1 MKKYIIPF
9 SFILFLLCFQ
19 TDVRAQQKEI
29 SGVVVNADGIVIPAA
44 TITVVETKEAT
55 TTNEEG
61 RFSIKAAS
69 GQHLEISSVG
79 YLKNS
84 ITIGRSNELNITLQ
98 TSNKELSEVI
108 VTAQGIKQEKKS
120 LGYAVTTIKGDAI
133 ANRPESDIGRLL
145 SGKAPGVNI
154 ASTNGLSGSGT
165 NISIRGF
172 SSITGSTQPLFV
184 IDGVPANTS
193 TNLLNDFS
201 EGNQT
206 TPSRF
211 LDIDPNSIKDIQILK
226 GLSAT
231 VLYGE
236 QGRNGVILITTKE
249 GAGAGLNTP
258 FEISVTQSLF
268 ANKIASLPEYQY
280 NYGNGSDNQYGA
292 FYGNWGPAFTDLDS
306 IPDPLRNNPSFPQFQ
321 GKKLPYRPYKSVE
334 NFFQTGIIS
343 STSLSFGESKK
354 DMSYSAT
361 FSYVDENGFTPGNTL
376 KKINGGLGITS
387 NLTNKLALT
396 STFNYANTSQQSPP
410 VAGGWPSGVTGGG
423 SSIFANLFYTPISV
437 DLMGRPWEDPI
448 THANVYYRGGGDIQ
462 NPLWTIHNVKVP
474 DNVSRFFGKTGL
486 TYSFDKNFKLLY
498 RLGLDTYSE
507 LQEVMYNKGGVQ
519 KPNGLYNTTNITNTI
534 FNHDVIA
541 TYSHRFSKEVNLQVT
556 AGGNVKNETYRS
568 NGLSSSNQLVYGLM
582 SHSNFSGVEQINNY
596 IIQKNT
602 VGAYG
607 QATISYD
614 QYLYLNLAARN
625 DWYSS
630 LEKNN
635 RSIFYPSAS
644 ISFIPTSLFKNMGSD
659 VLNFLKLRAGYGTS
673 AKSPDPYTTRN
684 SLSTNPRAFID
695 NGGVVYSTNAL
706 SSVLGN
712 PNLKA
717 ELQSEYE
724 FGMEAQLFKNRFGI
738 DLTYFD
744 RKTTNLIT
752 NTPVDPSTGFTS
764 TTKNIGELS
773 NKGIEL
779 GLTGAP
785 IDFNNFKW
793 NIAVNFYT
801 YKSKVVRLTDG
812 LSKVAI
818 SGFVGDFAGNFA
830 IPGEPYG
837 VILETDWVRD
847 PSGVPIIT
855 SGQHTQTTDA
865 VILGDPNPDFTS
877 SLINSISYKGLSFG
891 FQFDY
896 RQGGDIYSTTAQ
908 GLLARG
914 VTKDTDFDRSRTFI
928 YNGVLSDGSPNNYQI
943 TSATAFY
950 RKEIWDGTTFRLRSV
965 SLSYSFPKQWFNK
978 SFVKSL
984 SLRLEGQNLWYN
996 AIHFPKYVHFDTDAV
1011 GTGVGNGIGLDF
1023 LNGPSSKRFGG
1034 TLSLKF

>member
-1 MKKYIIPF
+1 MRKYIIPF
-9 SFILFLLCFQ
+9 SFILFLLSFQ
-19 TDVRAQQKEI
+19 TVVRAQQKQM
-29 SGVVVNADGIVIPAA
+29 SGVVMNADGIVIPAA

-55 TTNEEG
+55 TTNEQG
-61 RFSIKAAS
+61 RFSIKAAT
-69 GQHLEISSVG
+69 GQHLDISSVG

-84 ITIGRSNELNITLQ
+84 ITIGRSNELNINLQ
-98 TSNKELSEVI
+98 TSNKELSEVV
-108 VTAQGIKQEKKS
+108 VTAQGIRQEKKS
-120 LGYAVTTIKGDAI
+120 LGYAVTTIKADAI

-145 SGKAPGVNI
+145 AGKAPGVSI
-154 ASTNGLSGSGT
+154 VSTNGLSGSGT

-172 SSITGSTQPLFV
+172 SSISGSTQPLFV

-249 GAGAGLNTP
+249 GAGAGAKKP

-268 ANKIASLPEYQY
+268 ANQIASLPDYQY
-280 NYGNGSDNQYGA
+280 HYGNGSNNQYGA
-292 FYGNWGPAFTDLDS
+292 FFGNWGPAFTDLDS
-306 IPDPLRNNPSFPQFQ
+306 IPDPLRNNPSFPQFS
-321 GKKLPYRPYKSVE
+321 GKKLPFKPYKSVD
-334 NFFQTGIIS
+334 NFFQTGLIS
-343 STSLSFGESKK
+343 STSLSFGESTKE
-354 DMSYSAT
+354 MSYSGT
-361 FSYVDENGFTPGNTL
+361 FSYVDENGFLPGNSL

-387 NLTNKLALT
+387 NLTNKLAIT
-396 STFNYANTSQQSPP
+396 STFNYASTSQESPP
-410 VAGGWPSGVTGGG
+410 VAASDPSSVTGGG

-437 DLMGRPWEDPI
+437 DLQGRPWEDPI
-448 THANVYYRGGGDIQ
+448 THASVYYRPGGDMQ

-486 TYSFDKNFKLLY
+486 TYTFNKDFKLLY
-498 RLGLDTYSE
+498 RLGLDTYNE
-507 LQEVMYNKGGVQ
+507 IQEVMYNKGGVQ

-534 FNHDVIA
+534 FNHDLIA
-541 TYSHRFSKEVNLQVT
+541 TYAHHLSKNLDLQVT
-556 AGGNVKNETYRS
+556 AGGNLKNESFRS
-568 NGLSSSNQLVYGLM
+568 NGLSSTNQLVYGLM
-582 SHSNFSGVEQINNY
+582 SHSNFSGVEQINNG

-602 VGAYG
+602 VGVYG
-607 QATISYD
+607 QATLSYD

-644 ISFIPTSLFKNMGSD
+644 LSFIPTSVFKNFESD
-659 VLNFLKLRAGYGTS
+659 VLNYLKLRIGYGTS

-695 NGGVVYSTNAL
+695 NGGLVYSTNAL
-706 SSVLGN
+706 SGVLGN

-724 FGMEAQLFKNRFGI
+724 YGMEAQLFKNRLGV

-752 NTPVDPSTGFTS
+752 NTPLDPSTGFSS

-779 GLTGAP
+779 GLTGVP
-785 IDFNNFKW
+785 IDIHNFKW
-793 NIAVNFYT
+793 NIAVNFYS

-818 SGFVGDFAGNFA
+818 SGFEGNLAGNFA
-830 IPGEPYG
+830 IPGKPYG

-847 PSGVPIIT
+847 SKGNPIIT
-855 SGQHTQTTDA
+855 SGQHSQTDDA

-877 SLINSISYKGLSFG
+877 SLINTFSYKGLSFG

-896 RQGGDIYSTTAQ
+896 RKGGDIFSTTAQ

-928 YNGVLSDGSPNNYQI
+928 YSGVLIDGSPNNYQI
-943 TSATAFY
+943 TDATAYY
-950 RKEIWDGTTFRLRSV
+950 RKEIWDGTTFRLREI
-965 SLSYSFPKQWFNK
+965 SLSYSFPKQWFKK
-978 SFVKSL
+978 SFVKSA
-984 SLRLEGQNLWYN
+984 SLRLEGQNLWFN
-996 AIHFPKYVHFDTDAV
+996 AIHFPKHVHFDTDAA
-1011 GTGVGNGIGLDF
+1011 GTGVGNGLGLDF

-1034 TLSLKF
+1034 TLSLQF